1 VGCWDESDLEIFF
14 LDSFRDQFEG
24 SYDSAAASE
33 SDCCIVFNFAY
44 CLCGSAYTSLVCPG
58 QVLAQPSVSI
68 CSRRSIALSTSSRM
82 VSSRSSALFLGF
94 SFGSRSLG
102 GFVGAGF
109 ALVSVLGISAS
120 LGVVSDVV
128 IMVGLLWLIFWL

>member
-1 VGCWDESDLEIFF
+1 
-14 LDSFRDQFEG
+14 
-24 SYDSAAASE
+24 
-33 SDCCIVFNFAY
+33 
-44 CLCGSAYTSLVCPG
+44 
-58 QVLAQPSVSI
+58 
-68 CSRRSIALSTSSRM
+68 M

-120 LGVVSDVV
+120 LGVVSDDV
-128 IMVGLLWLIFWL
+128 IMVGLICFAVYPFEVCLVSL

>member
-58 QVLAQPSVSI
+58 QVVAQPSVSI

-94 SFGSRSLG
+94 SLRGRSFG
-102 GFVGAGF
+102 GFAAGVVG
-109 ALVSVLGISAS
+109 LVSVLGGSDA
-120 LGVVSDVV
+120 LGGIAWDVA
-128 IMVGLLWLIFWL
+128 IMPGLIWL